1 MKRRIIISE
10 QKITRVGQIKYFQ
23 IPLPKNTTRVVA
35 VATDVRFG
43 SSGDSSGIGIG
54 ESTDTGLPRDG
65 SLEERDAGGITD
77 SIWRLNENPLT
88 GKLIMQSMEKANI
101 FFYDQVWAIT
111 FDDGISELNSVES
124 MSAFSMLIKK
134 EPKAVDVP
142 KDTTVLNCL
151 YKDQFGATFLR
162 DIAYTVKVL
171 VWIEYE
177 EK

>member
-10 QKITRVGQIKYFQ
+10 QKITRGGQLKHFQ
-23 IPLPKNTTRVVA
+23 IPLPKNTKRVVA
-35 VATDVRFG
+35 IATDIRISPVL
-43 SSGDSSGIGIG
+43 G
-54 ESTDTGLPRDG
+54 EGGTLEAIPMEGTGEPRRDG
-65 SLEERDAGGITD
+65 DPAGGTD
-77 SIWRLNENPLT
+77 VIWNMRDNPLM

-111 FDDGISELNSVES
+111 FDDGVTELNSVES

-142 KDTTVLNCL
+142 NDTTVLNCL
-151 YKDQFGATFLR
+151 YKDWFGATFLR